1 MNNSNKTKY
10 VRLRI
15 LNFIELHSIEMFQI
29 KEANLYSFLLILA
42 VIAKKYNI
50 QMHSSLSL
58 KN

>member
-1 MNNSNKTKY
+1 M
-10 VRLRI
+10 RLRI